1 MRILFIT
8 SGFRAVYNFF
18 ERSIM
23 EAFQNAGHYCESF
36 RLRNDL
42 HALQQM
48 EQSLQPDLIL
58 AMAGLKIPKP
68 ILEFLRQTNVK
79 SAVWMTED
87 PYYMDWTLPLTA
99 YFDYIFTIDQ
109 AAAEQYTSLGH
120 PCVYHLPLGT
130 DPEIFHPT
138 LVSEE
143 FTSDI
148 GLVGVPYSNRIELIE
163 WLLKS
168 TDYPIQIVGRGWG
181 KHHMEWNR
189 HINGHIH
196 LVNAWVKPETVVKYY
211 NGSTIVLNIHR
222 PSDEKYNK
230 NRMGIMAKSINN
242 RTFDAASCEAF
253 QLIDA
258 KEELG
263 NHFEDGKEMVSFID
277 KNDLLEKVHYYIA
290 HDEERKQIA
299 RQARQ
304 RVLTSHTFQHR
315 IGHLL
320 MKVQSKQ

>member
-8 SGFRAVYNFF
+8 SGFRAVYSFF
-18 ERSIM
+18 ERSIV

-36 RLRNDL
+36 GLRNDL
-42 HALQQM
+42 QALQQM

-58 AMAGLKIPKP
+58 AMTGLKIPKP

-109 AAAEQYTSLGH
+109 AAAEQYTRLGH

-130 DPEIFHPT
+130 DPGIFHCTP
-138 LVSEE
+138 VSEE

-163 WLLKS
+163 LLLKN
-168 TDYPIQIVGRGWG
+168 TDYTIQIVGRGWG
-181 KHHMEWNR
+181 KHHLEWNR
-189 HINGHIH
+189 TKAGHVH
-196 LVNAWVKPETVVKYY
+196 LVNAWVKPETAMKYY

-253 QLIDA
+253 QLIDSR
-258 KEELG
+258 EGLV
-263 NHFEDGKEMVSFID
+263 NHFAEGKEMVSFED
-277 KNDLLEKVHYYIA
+277 KNDLLEKIHYYIA
-290 HDEERKQIA
+290 HGEERKHIA
-299 RQARQ
+299 RQARK
-304 RVLTSHTFQHR
+304 RVLSSHTFQHR
-315 IGHLL
+315 IDRLV
-320 MKVQSKQ
+320 KTVQSEQ